1 MDTLEAVRAAKEY
14 LTAAMR
20 AGYEVGAGHSPVNH
34 FHAFESMRNPERIV
48 Q

>member
-1 MDTLEAVRAAKEY
+1 MATFDAVCAAKEY

-20 AGYEVGAGHSPVNH
+20 AGYEVGGGHSPVNH
-34 FHAFESMRNPERIV
+34 FHAFESMLYPERIA